1 MSNWRPITL
10 LNTDYKIFSK
20 LIALRLQSVI
30 EKIVHTD
37 QKGFIKGR
45 SISELIRYIDDSI
58 LSTRYNQISG
68 LIVSVDFRKAFDSIS
83 KSTILNAL
91 KRFCFGPSLVK
102 LVSVLLKNTES
113 CVRNYNWFS
122 SFFPCE
128 KGVRQGCCASPYL
141 FLLVAEL
148 LSIRLR
154 SSSEISGISI
164 PNTNININKILQY
177 ADDTSLFL
185 KDERELESALNIIEA
200 FSTVS
205 GLKLNRQK
213 SIALPLGGYIQKE
226 SSLSNVKWLKSNE
239 YIKILGVY
247 FSAEKEAS
255 TIELNWKRKID
266 SILKMINS
274 WNKRNIS
281 MYGKIILCK
290 TFILSKINYL
300 IQSLSLP
307 EQVLAE
313 IDRIMF
319 RFIWQKSISNKRVVE
334 RISRNMMCQ
343 DTQFGGLKMISV
355 KDQQNIFHIN
365 WIKKINE
372 HDNNFKHLVNYLT
385 KNVGGISYIM
395 KGCNLE
401 NPHSVLDN
409 LIESYFWKKAI
420 CTWCKLG
427 FQLYSPSTATEE
439 LLYKPLFLNEEFK
452 YHNVSLHFP
461 QWIQQNLLYIHDL
474 FQNNY
479 FLDYKE
485 LVRVVK
491 NNPGFI
497 FEYNALFN
505 SIPNSWKV
513 KLNNIDQ
520 ELVQK
525 AKTLMSYKTKF
536 ENYILNLNNKEIRK
550 LILTKK
556 SITRY
561 NEKFWKRKLN
571 VDISKHYMCAN
582 NATKES
588 RLRLLHFKIMHNIYP
603 TNILLCKMN
612 VRPNNLC
619 NNCQVPDF
627 IEHFFVEC
635 QLIRD
640 FWRHVINYIKS
651 SVNVTFNLS
660 TRDILLGV
668 EKSEHRY
675 LSKKELNYI
684 NFIILLGK
692 LCVSKFKYGEIQNI
706 NLIFELEIN
715 LRQKY
720 LK

>member
-1 MSNWRPITL
+1 M
-10 LNTDYKIFSK
+10 
-20 LIALRLQSVI
+20 
-30 EKIVHTD
+30 
-37 QKGFIKGR
+37 
-45 SISELIRYIDDSI
+45 
-58 LSTRYNQISG
+58 
-68 LIVSVDFRKAFDSIS
+68 
-83 KSTILNAL
+83 
-91 KRFCFGPSLVK
+91 
-102 LVSVLLKNTES
+102 
-113 CVRNYNWFS
+113 
-122 SFFPCE
+122 
-128 KGVRQGCCASPYL
+128 
-141 FLLVAEL
+141 
-148 LSIRLR
+148 
-154 SSSEISGISI
+154 
-164 PNTNININKILQY
+164 
-177 ADDTSLFL
+177 
-185 KDERELESALNIIEA
+185 
-200 FSTVS
+200 
-205 GLKLNRQK
+205 
-213 SIALPLGGYIQKE
+213 
-226 SSLSNVKWLKSNE
+226 
-239 YIKILGVY
+239 
-247 FSAEKEAS
+247 
-255 TIELNWKRKID
+255 
-266 SILKMINS
+266 
-274 WNKRNIS
+274 
-281 MYGKIILCK
+281 
-290 TFILSKINYL
+290 
-300 IQSLSLP
+300 
-307 EQVLAE
+307 
-313 IDRIMF
+313 
-319 RFIWQKSISNKRVVE
+319 
-334 RISRNMMCQ
+334 
-343 DTQFGGLKMISV
+343 
-355 KDQQNIFHIN
+355 
-365 WIKKINE
+365 
-372 HDNNFKHLVNYLT
+372 
-385 KNVGGISYIM
+385 
-395 KGCNLE
+395 
-401 NPHSVLDN
+401 
-409 LIESYFWKKAI
+409 
-420 CTWCKLG
+420 
-427 FQLYSPSTATEE
+427 
-439 LLYKPLFLNEEFK
+439 
-452 YHNVSLHFP
+452 
-461 QWIQQNLLYIHDL
+461 
-474 FQNNY
+474 
-479 FLDYKE
+479 
-485 LVRVVK
+485 VRVVK

-706 NLIFELEIN
+706 YLIFELEIN